1 MTAGPVAIIPVRDG
15 VLAAGGHEVAAE
27 VAAIA
32 TTTSAGPGTDARSE
46 PRTILIGSVLGTA
59 AGALAGLVRPPI
71 RLGRVRLEDQHSSN
85 GTYVRLRGERDVQPN
100 DVLRVGDQ
108 VLRYEP

>member
-59 AGALAGLVRPPI
+59 AGALAGLVRTVS
-71 RLGRVRLEDQHSSN
+71 LAAGALDQSPSCPDRSSM
-85 GTYVRLRGERDVQPN
+85 
-100 DVLRVGDQ
+100 
-108 VLRYEP
+108 